1 MMRGRNS
8 QAASSKERSWQSAR
22 GKGQRGKKPT
32 GCNPEK
38 IGKFE
43 SISIPSE

>member
-1 MMRGRNS
+1 MMRERNS
-8 QAASSKERSWQSAR
+8 QAASSKERSWQSVR

-32 GCNPEK
+32 GCNPDNLE
-38 IGKFE
+38 FE